1 MVHILKPRLF
11 NSPTRDIT
19 PQSIYM
25 NRRSILRAAAGAG
38 AATLIAGGIP
48 AGALAQSATNDP
60 TADLYPA
67 ASNLLYDAVQGD
79 RALTDRRDAITYN
92 TFSEYGTNK
101 NIWQA
106 AQDLPRRPWTVEI
119 DGMVAKPQTLDIDE
133 IIRSMPLEERIYRH
147 RCVETW
153 SMVVPWSGF
162 ALRHLLERAEPLGSA
177 KYVAFE
183 TAELWNKGSIL
194 AAQFPWPYR
203 EGLRLDEAM
212 NDLTL
217 IATGLYGEPIPSQNG
232 APLRLVVPWKYGFKG
247 IKSIVRM
254 TLTDTPPPTFWSLAN
269 GAEYG
274 FWANVNPEV
283 PHRRWSQA
291 REWDISLGRS
301 RTFATLPWNGY
312 GEFVADMYSDL
323 DPVGDRLFT

>member
-1 MVHILKPRLF
+1 MVHIRQQRSY
-11 NSPTRDIT
+11 NSPERDVT
-19 PQSIYM
+19 PQSAYLS
-25 NRRSILRAAAGAG
+25 RRSLLRSAAGAG
-38 AATLIAGGIP
+38 AAALIAGGIP
-48 AGALAQSATNDP
+48 KAALSQAAVGDP

-67 ASNLLYDAVQGD
+67 ASNPIYNAVQGD
-79 RALTDRRDAITYN
+79 RALTEYRDTITYN
-92 TFSEYGTNK
+92 NFYEYGTNK

-106 AQDLPRRPWTVEI
+106 AQSLPRRPWTVEI

-133 IIRSMPLEERIYRH
+133 LIRSMPLEERIYRH

-177 KYVAFE
+177 RYVAFE
-183 TAELWNKGSIL
+183 TAEMWNKNSIL
-194 AAQFPWPYR
+194 SAQFPWPYR

-217 IATGLYGEPIPSQNG
+217 MATGIYGEPMPSQNG
-232 APLRLVVPWKYGFKG
+232 APIRLVVPWKYGFKG
-247 IKSIVRM
+247 IKSITRI
-254 TLTDTPPPTFWSLAN
+254 TLTDTPPPTFWSEAN

-291 REWDISLGRS
+291 REWDISSGRGV
-301 RTFATLPWNGY
+301 TFDTLPWNGY
-312 GEFVADMYSDL
+312 GEFVAGMYSDL
-323 DPVGDRLFT
+323 DPVGDRIFT